1 MNATTRYARLGD
13 DHVAYQVVGEG
24 SLDVVFVP
32 EWASHLEL
40 QWEDPLC
47 ARFLERL
54 AAFARLICFDKR
66 GIGLSDPLPP
76 GAGEGLD
83 PWMEDVTAVLDA
95 VGSHSAAMIGTG
107 AGGPMTLLYAASH
120 PDRTQSLVLC
130 NTAARFVQ
138 ADDYP
143 IGIPPELVPEGLA
156 FTRES
161 WGTAAL
167 FDDGAPSLAGS
178 EAARTFHARVQR
190 QAASPGVAAAMQ
202 SVLLA
207 TDVRGVLPAVH
218 MPTLVVHRSRDRLVD
233 VAHGRYLA
241 AHIDNA
247 KYVELDDDNHLYYA
261 GDADALLAEIQ
272 SFLTG
277 RPAERTPDRVLA
289 TVLFTDIVGSTG
301 RASDMGDRRWRELLD
316 RHDAATRRQLA
327 RFRGREIK
335 AAGDGFVATFDG
347 PARALRC
354 ACAIRD
360 AVRAL
365 GLDVRIGVHTGEVEM
380 RGEDISGIGVHIG
393 ARVGAQA
400 QAGEVLLTRT
410 VADLVAGSGIEF
422 ADRGSTELRGVPGE
436 WQLVAVAGA

>member
-1 MNATTRYARLGD
+1 
-13 DHVAYQVVGEG
+13 
-24 SLDVVFVP
+24 
-32 EWASHLEL
+32 
-40 QWEDPLC
+40 
-47 ARFLERL
+47 
-54 AAFARLICFDKR
+54 
-66 GIGLSDPLPP
+66 
-76 GAGEGLD
+76 
-83 PWMEDVTAVLDA
+83 MEDVTAVLDA